1 MGSIVSSIFG
11 GGGGGGGASAPAVP
25 PQSQYDPY
33 GAIGG
38 RTSAASQL
46 QSLMNDPSMALS
58 MPGYQQTLQQ
68 GMRATDAAGASKGLL
83 QSGSQNAALQG
94 YGQNVF
100 GSFYDK
106 MYSQLGTLSGA
117 TSQTPGS
124 ATSQQYNNQIQQ
136 ATLQN
141 QIQQQNAQTGIFST
155 LLAGSALSKSGI
167 FGGGPSGFDPASLMT
182 GSGASGG
189 GFLGDAFSLGG
200 SSGGSDIAAY
210 AADFMMA

>member
-1 MGSIVSSIFG
+1 MGSVVSSIFG
-11 GGGGGGGASAPAVP
+11 GGGGGGGASAPAP
-25 PQSQYDPY
+25 LSQSQTDPY
-33 GAIGG
+33 GSIGG

-58 MPGYQQTLQQ
+58 MPGYQQTLSQ

-106 MYSQLGTLSGA
+106 MYNQLGTLSGA

-124 ATSQQYNNQIQQ
+124 ATSQQYSGQLQQ
-136 ATLQN
+136 SQLQN
-141 QIQQQNAQTGIFST
+141 QINNQNAQTGIFAT
-155 LLAGSALSKSGI
+155 MLGGSALSKSGI
-167 FGGGPSGFDPASLMT
+167 FGGGSGGPFGFMSDPLMSGGDLSTSL
-182 GSGASGG
+182 SGAG
-189 GFLGDAFSLGG
+189 
-200 SSGGSDIAAY
+200 AADSMAWIDY
-210 AADFMMA
+210 AATLA

>member
-1 MGSIVSSIFG
+1 MGSVVSSIFG
-11 GGGGGGGASAPAVP
+11 GGGGGGASAPAP
-25 PQSQYDPY
+25 LSQSQTDPY
-33 GAIGG
+33 GSIGG

-58 MPGYQQTLQQ
+58 MPGYQQTLSQ

-106 MYSQLGTLSGA
+106 MYNQLGTLSGA
-117 TSQTPGS
+117 TSQTPAQAG
-124 ATSQQYNNQIQQ
+124 QVQYNTQQ
-136 ATLQN
+136 QSAALQN
-141 QIQQQNAQTGIFST
+141 QINQQNAQTGIFST

-167 FGGGPSGFDPASLMT
+167 FGGGSGGPFGFMSDPLMSGGDLSTSL
-182 GSGASGG
+182 SGAG
-189 GFLGDAFSLGG
+189 
-200 SSGGSDIAAY
+200 AADSMGWIEY
-210 AADFMMA
+210 AATLA

>member
-1 MGSIVSSIFG
+1 MGSVVSSIFG
-11 GGGGGGGASAPAVP
+11 GGGGGGGASAPAP
-25 PQSQYDPY
+25 LSQSQTDPY
-33 GAIGG
+33 GSIGG

-58 MPGYQQTLQQ
+58 MPGYQQTLSQ

-117 TSQTPGS
+117 TSQTPAQAGQVQYN
-124 ATSQQYNNQIQQ
+124 SQQQS
-136 ATLQN
+136 AALQN
-141 QIQQQNAQTGIFST
+141 QINQQNTQTG
-155 LLAGSALSKSGI
+155 GSRRKRTDDKTNLELHRRHSE
-167 FGGGPSGFDPASLMT
+167 ASRK
-182 GSGASGG
+182 
-189 GFLGDAFSLGG
+189 
-200 SSGGSDIAAY
+200 Y
-210 AADFMMA
+210 